1 MDGSNALSIQ
11 EEGRACSQK
20 LPGLC
25 YPRSRRGT
33 GESES
38 CHAYQVGEA
47 THYWVRSDQF
57 SGCNAQEQIKTLRD
71 VALVAA
77 EIPIDIAYPLKAPMN
92 TARPSLL

>member
-1 MDGSNALSIQ
+1 MTRNNGDDVAADRRLLATFNGSPVVDGSNALSIQ

-38 CHAYQVGEA
+38 CHACQVGEA

-57 SGCNAQEQIKTLRD
+57 SGCNAQE
-71 VALVAA
+71 
-77 EIPIDIAYPLKAPMN
+77 
-92 TARPSLL
+92 